1 MIDLGR
7 SFTHPFE
14 DRDWAVKMLIGA
26 GVQLVPILNFALYGY
41 GLEVTRNTARSQDV
55 PLPKW
60 DDLGKHF
67 VDGLKLFVVQLIYAI
82 PIIAVTVGMTVLGI
96 VFGIGMDNA
105 GRATRDTMTAGFAV
119 VMVSLFCLIFI
130 YGLFYAF
137 ITPAYT
143 IQIARTG
150 EIGSAFRFHE
160 MFALIKRRP
169 TDYLIVFILPVA
181 LGIVLAIAFSVV
193 AAIPFIGL
201 CLYFP
206 MLIVTILAVP
216 YATIVTSHWYG
227 QLMRD

>member
-14 DRDWAVKMLIGA
+14 DRDWAVKMLVGA
-26 GVQLVPILNFALYGY
+26 GVQMVPILNFALYGY

-60 DDLGKHF
+60 DDLGKHI

-82 PIIAVTVGMTVLGI
+82 PIIAVSLGMAVLGV
-96 VFGIGMDNA
+96 VFGIGMDDA
-105 GRATRDTMTAGFAV
+105 RGSSGEMMTAGFAV
-119 VMVSLFCLIFI
+119 LMVSLFCLIFV

-143 IQIARTG
+143 IQIAHTG
-150 EIGSAFRFHE
+150 EIGSAFRFRE

-169 TDYLIVFILPVA
+169 ADYLIVFILPVA
-181 LGIVLAIAFSVV
+181 VGIVLAIVFSVV
-193 AAIPFIGL
+193 LAIPFIGI

-216 YATIVTSHWYG
+216 YATIITSHWYG